1 MAGKESDVVVGFI
14 TGYKFEKIAPWVN
27 SLIQSGFSG
36 QKLMIC
42 YNIEQD
48 VITKLESLGFTV
60 YNIQITQQFN
70 IVNIRFL
77 HIWQILKQLP
87 NKPRYVI
94 NTDVADVVFQKDPSI
109 WIEENIGDK
118 KIVAA
123 GESLKYKDE
132 EWGIQNMYRSFG
144 PIAAEHMNDIP
155 IHNAGVTAGVFEDY
169 IDLCYNVWLLC
180 QGAPMYVEGG
190 GGPDQAA
197 LNLLLSL
204 KSYNDVTKFVNHDEP
219 WACQCGTTV
228 DPNKINSFRPKLL
241 SPEPTFDGEFVYTST
256 GEKYSIVHQ
265 YNRVPTWKKAL
276 EEKYGK

>member
-1 MAGKESDVVVGFI
+1 MAGKESDVVIGFI
-14 TGYKFEKIAPWVN
+14 TGYKFSKIAPWVH
-27 SLIQSGFSG
+27 SLIRSGFSG
-36 QKLMIC
+36 QKWLIC
-42 YNIEQD
+42 YNIEKPL
-48 VITKLESLGFTV
+48 IHYLESLDFKV
-60 YNIQITQQFN
+60 VDIKMKEQFN

-87 NKPRYVI
+87 EKPRYII

-109 WIEENIGDK
+109 WLEENIGDK

-123 GESLKYKDE
+123 GESLLYKDE
-132 EWGIQNMYRSFG
+132 EWGIHNMYRSFG
-144 PIAAEHMNDIP
+144 PIAADHMKDIP
-155 IHNAGVTAGVFEDY
+155 IHNAGVTAGTYEDY

-204 KSYNDVTKFVNHDEP
+204 KPYKDITKFVNHDEP

-228 DPNKINSFRPKLL
+228 DLRKIYQFRPKLL

-265 YNRVPTWKKAL
+265 YNRIPEWKEKL
-276 EEKYGK
+276 EKKYE